1 MIFNHHRFQIWNQ
14 NQHPF
19 VHSMSDFGYANPNLP
34 GITNMQGALDYLV
47 AVIYPNAKA
56 AVATPG
62 DLPLVGNTIGDYR
75 VVNDDGD
82 GRSAGYRWEQ
92 REGEAD
98 ASWHKIYDVDWSM
111 DSILAAWQGQTL
123 GLYVQKIGHDDADET
138 GTPISGILAGQQIF
152 GGASANTNLT
162 LSANSGDG
170 AGPQTG
176 YVQVTDPLR
185 PTSDLNLSLGT
196 LTERWSTVHTGEV
209 KVGTTTITAG
219 SITDPVTEEI
229 FFGTTNI
236 RTDGAI
242 AITNKLFLTDTGQ
255 ILSGIGEIDFDD
267 ADLRTLGDIYA
278 DSLFLT
284 SGLTLPSGSQ
294 IADFTFTNGNIAC
307 ASATVDFNALN
318 LETTGAI
325 YASDLILMNNLTL
338 YDNNIEIAGVDQ
350 NLNISANGT
359 GSIVLGSKTE
369 TAYQLSVTGAP
380 VIISGAGGYL
390 DASSIR
396 IQNNIISAITPN
408 TSLIL
413 QPSGVGFVGVS
424 ANLVPSNN
432 GLRDL
437 GATSFRWRDLFISQS
452 IKDGTSTF
460 PISDLMKLK
469 DSSYRVADR
478 SVGAQVGDSLF
489 WDGTQWLASSPDT
502 EISHGSISGLTT
514 GDAGHTQFAL
524 LAGRAG
530 GQALIGGTAS
540 GESLDLEST
549 SNASKGFV
557 QVKSDFRPFTDASYS
572 GSWSGTDLGGST
584 KRWKDVHLAGEIKGA
599 RIENVDTLPAPSSQK
614 IGRLYYLTTDQNL
627 YVDIGTT
634 VKQVGGSRVYYDT
647 SWNGSDTTKD
657 VTVSGVDAR
666 FAIWDLKDNTNDFE
680 KMYVSIKATSSTN
693 VRITVGSP
701 LPAGTYRLVG
711 V

>member
-1 MIFNHHRFQIWNQ
+1 MIFNHSRFQIWNQ

-19 VHSMSDFGYANPNLP
+19 VHNMSDFGYSNPNLP
-34 GITNMQGALDYLV
+34 DVTNMQGALDYLV

-56 AVATPG
+56 AVATPA
-62 DLPLVGNTIGDYR
+62 DLPLTGNTLADYR

-92 REGEAD
+92 REGEAEP
-98 ASWHKIYDVDWSM
+98 SWHKIYDVDWSM
-111 DSILAAWQGQTL
+111 NSILTAWQGQTL

-138 GTPISGILAGQQIF
+138 GTPISGLLAGQQIY

-196 LTERWSTVHTGEV
+196 PSERWSTVHTGEV

-219 SITDPVTEEI
+219 SITDPVVEEI
-229 FFGTTNI
+229 SFGTTNI

-242 AITNKLFLTDTGQ
+242 VITNKLTLTDSGQ
-255 ILSGIGEIDFDD
+255 ILSAIGEIDFDD
-267 ADLRTLGDIYA
+267 ADLKTIGDIYA

-307 ASATVDFNALN
+307 LSPDVDFNALN

-325 YASDLILMNNLTL
+325 YASDLFLMNTLYL
-338 YDNNIEIAGVDQ
+338 YDNNISILGLNRD
-350 NLNISANGT
+350 LNISANGT
-359 GSIVLGSKTE
+359 GSIVVGSK
-369 TAYQLSVTGAP
+369 LSTSSQVTVNAAP
-380 VIISGAGGYL
+380 VVI
-390 DASSIR
+390 
-396 IQNNIISAITPN
+396 
-408 TSLIL
+408 
-413 QPSGVGFVGVS
+413 SGVGGRLEVGGLQMQGVVLSSTVLNTNIVLQPNGAGIVGVS
-424 ANLVPSNN
+424 SHISPTTTNK
-432 GLRDL
+432 DL
-437 GATSFRWRDLFISQS
+437 GNPFSLWRSLYLTTSIG
-452 IKDGTSTF
+452 DGTNTF
-460 PISDLMKLK
+460 TISDLMKLK
-469 DSSYRVADR
+469 DANFRDSGRTQP
-478 SVGAQVGDSLF
+478 AQAGDGLF
-489 WDGTQWLASSPDT
+489 WDGTQWLASAPDT
-502 EISHGSISGLTT
+502 EISHGSIGDLTT

-540 GESLDLEST
+540 GESLDLDST
-549 SNASKGFV
+549 AHATKGFV

-572 GSWSGTDLGGST
+572 GVWAGTDLGGLT

-647 SWNGSDTTKD
+647 SWNGVETQKD

>member
-34 GITNMQGALDYLV
+34 DVTNMQGALDYLV

-62 DLPLVGNTIGDYR
+62 DLPLVGNTIADYR
-75 VVNDDGD
+75 VVNNDGD
-82 GRSAGYRWEQ
+82 GKSAGYRWEQ
-92 REGEAD
+92 REGEA
-98 ASWHKIYDVDWSM
+98 APSWHKIYDVDWST
-111 DSILAAWQGQTL
+111 DSILSAWQDQTL
-123 GLYVQKIGHDDADET
+123 ALYVQKIGHDDADPS
-138 GTPISGILAGQQIF
+138 GTPISGILAGQQIY
-152 GGASANTNLT
+152 GGKTANTNLT

-170 AGPQTG
+170 AGPRTG

-185 PTSDLNLSLGT
+185 PTSNLNLSLGT
-196 LTERWSTVHTGEV
+196 ATEKWSTVHTGEV
-209 KVGTTTITAG
+209 KVGTMTITSG
-219 SITDPVTEEI
+219 SITDPVAEEI
-229 FFGTTNI
+229 FFGTTNL
-236 RTDGAI
+236 RTNGAI
-242 AITNKLFLTDTGQ
+242 SVNGKLFITDVGQ

-284 SGLTLPSGSQ
+284 SGLALPSGSE

-318 LETTGAI
+318 LETTGAL
-325 YASDLILMNNLTL
+325 YASDLILNNNLTL
-338 YDNNIEIAGVDQ
+338 YDNNIEIAGLNQ
-350 NLNISANGT
+350 NLNLSANGT
-359 GSIVLGSKTE
+359 GSIVLGSKTQ

-380 VIISGAGGYL
+380 VIISGVGARLEAGGL
-390 DASSIR
+390 QIQGVVLSSLAAST
-396 IQNNIISAITPN
+396 NIV
-408 TSLIL
+408 L
-413 QPSGVGFVGVS
+413 QPNGGYVS
-424 ANLVPSNN
+424 VSSALVPTGN
-432 GLRDL
+432 GTRDL
-437 GATSFRWRDLFISQS
+437 GTTGARWRDLFISQS
-452 IKDGTSTF
+452 IKDDTSTF

-478 SVGAQVGDSLF
+478 SVGAQVGDALF
-489 WDGTQWLASSPDT
+489 WNGTQWLASAPDT
-502 EISHGSISGLTT
+502 EISHSSLSGLTT

-530 GQALIGGTAS
+530 GQSLIGGTAS
-540 GESLDLEST
+540 GESLDLDST
-549 SNASKGFV
+549 AHATKGFV

-572 GSWSGTDLGGST
+572 GVWSGTDLGGST

-647 SWNGSDTTKD
+647 SWNGADVTKD
-657 VTVSGVDAR
+657 ITVSGVDAR

>member
-82 GRSAGYRWEQ
+82 GKSAGYRWEQ
-92 REGEAD
+92 REGEA
-98 ASWHKIYDVDWSM
+98 APSWHKIYDVDWSM

-123 GLYVQKIGHDDADET
+123 AYYVQKIGHDDADET
-138 GTPISGILAGQQIF
+138 GTPISGILAGQQIY
-152 GGASANTNLT
+152 GGKSANTNLT

-170 AGPQTG
+170 AGPRTG

-185 PTSDLNLSLGT
+185 PTSNLNLSLGT
-196 LTERWSTVHTGEV
+196 ATEKWSTVHTGEV

-219 SITDPVTEEI
+219 SITDPVVEEI
-229 FFGTTNI
+229 SFGTTNI

-242 AITNKLFLTDTGQ
+242 VITNKLTLTDSGQ
-255 ILSGIGEIDFDD
+255 ILSAIGEIDFDD

-284 SGLTLPSGSQ
+284 SGLSLPSGSQ

-307 ASATVDFNALN
+307 LSPNVDFNALN

-338 YDNNIEIAGVDQ
+338 YDNNIEIAGLNQ

-359 GSIVLGSKTE
+359 GAIALGSR
-369 TAYQLSVTGAP
+369 VTTSSQIVVNSAP
-380 VIISGAGGYL
+380 VVISGAGGYL
-390 DASSIR
+390 EAGGLKIQGVVLSSIAANTNIV
-396 IQNNIISAITPN
+396 IQPNGFGLVGISSHVTP
-408 TSLIL
+408 TA
-413 QPSGVGFVGVS
+413 VGK
-424 ANLVPSNN
+424 
-432 GLRDL
+432 DL
-437 GATSFRWRDLFISQS
+437 GSSGSLWRSLYLSTSIG
-452 IKDGTSTF
+452 DGTNTF
-460 PISDLMKLK
+460 TISDLMKLK
-469 DSSYRVADR
+469 DANFRDSGRTQP
-478 SVGAQVGDSLF
+478 AQAGDGLF
-489 WDGTQWLASSPDT
+489 WDGSQWLASSPDT
-502 EISHGSISGLTT
+502 EIAHSSISGLTT

-530 GQALIGGTAS
+530 GQSLIGGTAS
-540 GESLDLEST
+540 GESLDLDST
-549 SNASKGFV
+549 AHATKGFI
-557 QVKSDFRPFTDASYS
+557 QAKSDFRPFTDASYS
-572 GSWSGTDLGGST
+572 GSWSGTDLGGLT

-614 IGRLYYLTTDQNL
+614 IGRLYYLTTDQNI

-647 SWNGSDTTKD
+647 SWNGVETTKD
-657 VTVSGVDAR
+657 VTISGVDAR

>member
-34 GITNMQGALDYLV
+34 DVTNMQGALDYLV

-62 DLPLVGNTIGDYR
+62 DLPLVGNTIADYR

-82 GRSAGYRWEQ
+82 GKSAGYRWEQ
-92 REGEAD
+92 REGEATP
-98 ASWHKIYDVDWSM
+98 SWHKIYDVDWSM
-111 DSILAAWQGQTL
+111 DSILTAWQGQTL
-123 GLYVQKIGHDDADET
+123 GFYVQKIGHDDADET
-138 GTPISGILAGQQIF
+138 GTPITGLYAGQRVY

-176 YVQVTDPLR
+176 FVQVTDHFR
-185 PTSDLNLSLGT
+185 PATDNEISLGT
-196 LTERWSTVHTGEV
+196 TDERWMSVWAHEV
-209 KVGTTTITAG
+209 NVGTMSLSGGSLTDSSGDISMGMTNLNTQG
-219 SITDPVTEEI
+219 SIAA
-229 FFGTTNI
+229 GTTS
-236 RTDGAI
+236 
-242 AITNKLFLTDTGQ
+242 ITGVGQ
-255 ILSGIGEIDFDD
+255 ILDSTGEIDFDT

-278 DSLFLT
+278 DSLILT
-284 SGLTLPSGSQ
+284 SGLNLPSGSKV
-294 IADFTFTNGNIAC
+294 ADFTFTNGNIDC
-307 ASATVDFNALN
+307 DTTNVGLN
-318 LETTGAI
+318 DLNFTTTGAI
-325 YASDLILMNNLTL
+325 YAGDLYLMNNLYL
-338 YDNNIEIAGVDQ
+338 YDNNIQTSVT
-350 NLNISANGT
+350 NSSLNISANGT
-359 GSIVLGSKTE
+359 GSIVLGSTLL
-369 TAYQLSVTGAP
+369 TGYQISVVDAP
-380 VIISGAGGYL
+380 LIVSGATSYLQAGGL
-390 DASSIR
+390 KMQGVVLSSVAVSS
-396 IQNNIISAITPN
+396 NIV
-408 TSLIL
+408 L
-413 QPSGVGFVGVS
+413 QPNGGNVS
-424 ANLVPSNN
+424 VSSHLYPTGDAT
-432 GLRDL
+432 RDL
-437 GATSFRWRDLFISQS
+437 GAGVARWRDLFISQS
-452 IKDGTSTF
+452 IKDNTNTF

-469 DSSYRVADR
+469 DSSYRVPDR

-502 EISHGSISGLTT
+502 EISHSSISGLTT

-530 GQALIGGTAS
+530 GQSLIGGTAS

-549 SNASKGFV
+549 TNATKGFV

-572 GSWSGTDLGGST
+572 GVWAGTDLGGST

-599 RIENVDTLPAPSSQK
+599 RIENVDTLPSPSSQK

-647 SWNGSDTTKD
+647 SWNGVETTKD